1 MNTYFVTYTLDD
13 QSSYPAL
20 SKRLKRFPNWVKLF
34 ARTWIINSSL
44 SSKRVRD
51 KLIDAIDGNGQIV
64 VIDITDSA
72 WATYRINEDILN
84 WMKENI

>member
-20 SKRLKRFPNWVKLF
+20 SKLLTRFPNWVKLF
-34 ARTWIINSSL
+34 ARTWIIKSSL

-64 VIDITDSA
+64 VINITDSA